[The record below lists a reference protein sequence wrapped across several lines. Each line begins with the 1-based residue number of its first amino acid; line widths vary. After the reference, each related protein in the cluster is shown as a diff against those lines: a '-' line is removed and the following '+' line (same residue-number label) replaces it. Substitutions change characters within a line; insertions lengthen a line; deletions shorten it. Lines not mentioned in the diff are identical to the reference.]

1 MHVCVYVCA
10 CVCVTRKR
18 REINIEFILEHLK
31 EREILEDLVVN
42 GRKVKM
48 DLKCTGW
55 EGVAMIG
62 LTQDRDV
69 VNAVM
74 KLRVP

>member
-1 MHVCVYVCA
+1 VCF
-10 CVCVTRKR
+10 TRKR

-48 DLKCTGW
+48 DLKCAGW

-62 LTQDRDV
+62 RLTQDRDV

-74 KLRVP
+74 KLRFP